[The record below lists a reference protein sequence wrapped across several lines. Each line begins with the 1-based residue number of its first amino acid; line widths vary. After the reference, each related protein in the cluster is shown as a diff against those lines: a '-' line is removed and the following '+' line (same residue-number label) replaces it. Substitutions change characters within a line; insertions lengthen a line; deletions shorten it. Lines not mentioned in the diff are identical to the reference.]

1 MRENLERPLE
11 TCGVLIRLPF
21 YVYIILCRDG
31 SFYTGYTKN
40 VDERTKQHACGKGA
54 RYTRMHK
61 PERLV
66 YVEVLDSRAQ
76 AMKRE
81 KAIKRMSHQQKIELA
96 NSGMANGSSEHE
108 K

>member
-1 MRENLERPLE
+1 M
-11 TCGVLIRLPF
+11 PF
-21 YVYIILCRDG
+21 YVYLLLCSDG

-40 VDERTKQHACGKGA
+40 LEERTKLHESGKGA

-61 PERLV
+61 PEGV
-66 YVEVLDSRAQ
+66 AHVELFDSRAK

-81 KAIKRMSHQQKIELA
+81 RAIKKLSHQQKLNLI
-96 NSGMANGSSEHE
+96 NTKNTP